1 MVNNIQIT
9 RLLEAWREDDP
20 ASQQALLAAVF
31 PDLKKISANIL
42 ARQSGKP
49 SLQTTELVNEAY
61 IKLAGQRN
69 QAWDNRGH
77 FFSIAAR
84 LMRRIII
91 DELRSAGSNKRGGD
105 AISIDIDAIEVPA
118 PASYPNWLEL
128 DQAMTELRD
137 INPGAADV
145 VEMRQMLGMSLEETA
160 ETLQIG
166 TATVG
171 RYWRFARAWLATRLN
186 EHSEHDQA

>member
-1 MVNNIQIT
+1 MPNTPQIT
-9 RLLEAWREDDP
+9 ELLEAWRENDP

-61 IKLAGQRN
+61 TKLAVQRN
-69 QAWDNRGH
+69 QAWNNRGH

-91 DELRSAGSNKRGGD
+91 DELRSAGSHKRGGH
-105 AISIDIDAIEVPA
+105 AIAVDIDAIEVAA

-128 DQAMTELRD
+128 DQAMTELRH
-137 INPGAADV
+137 INPAAADV
-145 VEMRQMLGMSLEETA
+145 VELRQMLGMSLEETA
-160 ETLQIG
+160 ETLEIG

-171 RYWRFARAWLATRLN
+171 RHWRFARAWLATPLKDQPK
-186 EHSEHDQA
+186 HDET